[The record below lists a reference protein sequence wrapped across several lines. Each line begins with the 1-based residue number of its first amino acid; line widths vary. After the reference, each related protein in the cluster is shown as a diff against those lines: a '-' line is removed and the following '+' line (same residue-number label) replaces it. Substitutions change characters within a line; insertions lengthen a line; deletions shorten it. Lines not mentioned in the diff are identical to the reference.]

1 MIGVVDGAMEDS
13 SPLSRGVVCGEGG
26 LNCLS
31 QSGFG
36 ERQTHARVVVC
47 ILSPHP
53 RMPKKLVADLRK
65 MIDESRQMVSQTV
78 NSALAWLN
86 WSIGKRIRD
95 DVLKQKR
102 AEYGEQIVHAMSAQ
116 LTEEYGRGFG
126 LRNLFNMIRFAEVFP
141 DEEIVHALRAQLSWT
156 HIRQIIYLDDPLKRE
171 FYAEMCRVERW
182 STRTLQK
189 KIGGMLFERTA
200 LSKKPA
206 KLAKQEL
213 AKLRD
218 EDLMSPDL
226 VFRDPYFLDFLGL
239 ADTYSERDLE
249 AAILRELEAFIL
261 ELGVGFAFVARQ
273 ERITVDGE
281 DYYLDLLFYHRR
293 LRRLVAIDLKLDK
306 FKAEYKGQ
314 MELYLRWLE
323 RYDQQPDEESPL
335 GLILCA
341 GKSDEQIELLQLSK
355 SGIRVAAY
363 LTELPSRDLLRKKLH
378 EAVRIAR
385 ARLQSKADE
394 R

>member
-1 MIGVVDGAMEDS
+1 MAKKKATASRQFTHRGQGVNRTPAANVS
-13 SPLSRGVVCGEGG
+13 
-26 LNCLS
+26 
-31 QSGFG
+31 
-36 ERQTHARVVVC
+36 
-47 ILSPHP
+47 
-53 RMPKKLVADLRK
+53 KKLVSDLRK
-65 MIDESRQMVSQTV
+65 MIDESRQAVAQTV
-78 NSALAWLN
+78 NATLVWLHWNIGRRIREEILSAL
-86 WSIGKRIRD
+86 RR
-95 DVLKQKR
+95 
-102 AEYGEQIVHAMSAQ
+102 E
-116 LTEEYGRGFG
+116 
-126 LRNLFNMIRFAEVFP
+126 
-141 DEEIVHALRAQLSWT
+141 LSWT
-156 HIRQIIYLDDPLKRE
+156 HFKQIIYLDDPLQRD

-189 KIGGMLFERTA
+189 KISGMLFERTA

-206 KLAKQEL
+206 KLARQEL
-213 AKLRD
+213 ANLRD
-218 EDLMSPDL
+218 EDRMSPDL

-239 ADTYSERDLE
+239 ADTYSEQDLE

-273 ERITVDGE
+273 KRITVDGE
-281 DYYLDLLFYHRR
+281 DYYLDLLFYHRK

-323 RYDQQPDEESPL
+323 RHEQQPNEDSPL

-341 GKSDEQIELLQLSK
+341 GKSDEHIELLQLSE

-378 EAVRIAR
+378 EVVRIAQ
-385 ARLQSKADE
+385 ARLETQYKE
-394 R
+394 P